1 MTLRVL
7 FGHLILPSIIAAIK
21 YLETNPT
28 PVDDRAF
35 DTECG
40 VGQCCICALV
50 RDKSLAHFHVNR
62 ILYHR

>member
-7 FGHLILPSIIAAIK
+7 FGHLMAPHPIIIAAIK
-21 YLETNPT
+21 YLEINPT

-40 VGQCCICALV
+40 VGRCYIRALA
-50 RDKSLAHFHVNR
+50 REQSLTYY
-62 ILYHR
+62 LYQ

>member
-7 FGHLILPSIIAAIK
+7 FGNLMVPPPTIIAAIK
-21 YLETNPT
+21 YLEINPG

-40 VGQCCICALV
+40 VGQCYIRAL
-50 RDKSLAHFHVNR
+50 A
-62 ILYHR
+62 